1 MGINGG
7 NSLLNPLSNSVLPE
21 SIKIKQVSQLSSV
34 ASPSMDK
41 ENMLDS
47 RFKPPAL

>member
-1 MGINGG
+1 MGGIVYE
-7 NSLLNPLSNSVLPE
+7 NPLSNSVLPE

-47 RFKPPAL
+47 RFKPPPL